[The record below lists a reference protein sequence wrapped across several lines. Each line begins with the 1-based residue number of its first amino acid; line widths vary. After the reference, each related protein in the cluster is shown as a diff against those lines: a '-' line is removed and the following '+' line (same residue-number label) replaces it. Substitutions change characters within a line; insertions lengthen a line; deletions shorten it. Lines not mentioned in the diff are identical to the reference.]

1 MRLEYLQAA
10 RTLAQAEELAL
21 RHHDFDVL
29 ARLYM
34 PLQEARRQRRQRCGE
49 GIIRLDLIP
58 KSAADPLS
66 PEKIAEQFPH
76 GQLLFAGWGTIQPVI
91 ELRRLQEDRGQY
103 SETFLAAV
111 YPIESARVVAIV
123 PTDEVAL
130 PPPNPMSI
138 DRLLR
143 LLPPHSVVLTEDD
156 LPRPA
161 YSEVMALWER
171 LHAPFLGAADL
182 EHDPMRKIQAYRK
195 TIRVDYACELAHQH
209 LAETARRLRA
219 P

>member
-1 MRLEYLQAA
+1 
-10 RTLAQAEELAL
+10 
-21 RHHDFDVL
+21 
-29 ARLYM
+29 
-34 PLQEARRQRRQRCGE
+34 
-49 GIIRLDLIP
+49 
-58 KSAADPLS
+58 
-66 PEKIAEQFPH
+66 
-76 GQLLFAGWGTIQPVI
+76 
-91 ELRRLQEDRGQY
+91 
-103 SETFLAAV
+103 
-111 YPIESARVVAIV
+111 
-123 PTDEVAL
+123 
-130 PPPNPMSI
+130 MSI